1 MGEVV
6 MAGLRTPMSDM
17 LGIEHPV
24 ILAGM
29 SLGQDDGMP
38 SPPRLA
44 AAVTNAGGLGT
55 MGCGSRKP
63 ETIEWCIREFR
74 KLSSGPFGIDL
85 LLPATMADMEVST
98 KAEMRARIATD
109 YPEHVAFVNGM
120 MEKYNLANVA
130 LKKDDE
136 PAMTQAQ
143 LRKQFEVVLDHK
155 VPVFVA
161 GLGDP
166 SWVVP
171 LAREQGMKVGGM
183 VGAPRHAARQKAAGV
198 DFVGAQGTEA
208 GGHTGNIATFPLI
221 PQVVD
226 AIAPIPVMAAGGI
239 GSGRQVAAALSLGA
253 QAVWCGSAFLVAEE
267 NDIPT
272 QHQDQILGGR
282 SEDFTTSK
290 YGTGKQA
297 RGFKSPVKE
306 DWEKSG
312 LQPLPMPLQ
321 SILMDPLT
329 ESARQAVRWDVDAAS
344 GGQVGGMLT
353 KRRPASEILLEM
365 VSEAEETIARMKSF
379 IS

>member
-1 MGEVV
+1 
-6 MAGLRTPMSDM
+6 M

-29 SLGQDDGMP
+29 SLGNDDAMP

-44 AAVTNAGGLGT
+44 AAVTNAGGLGV

-63 ETIEWCIREFR
+63 ETIDWCIREFR

-85 LLPATMADMEVST
+85 LLPATMAEMQVET
-98 KAEMRARIATD
+98 KAQMRERIAQE
-109 YPEHVAFVNGM
+109 YPQHVAFVKRLIQ
-120 MEKYNLANVA
+120 ELNLPEVELRDN
-130 LKKDDE
+130 D
-136 PAMTQAQ
+136 PAMTPAQ

-171 LAREQGMKVGGM
+171 LAHQQGMKVGGM
-183 VGAPRHAARQKAAGV
+183 VGAPRHALRQKAAGV

-208 GGHTGNIATFPLI
+208 GGHTGNIATFPLV

-239 GSGRQVAAALSLGA
+239 GSGRQVAAALALGA

-267 NDIPT
+267 NDIPL
-272 QHQDQILGGR
+272 QHQQQIIGAQ
-282 SEDFTTSK
+282 SEDFTLSK

-297 RGFKSPVKE
+297 RGYRSPVKE
-306 DWEKSG
+306 AWEKSG

-321 SILMDPLT
+321 GILMEPLN
-329 ESARQAVRWDVDAAS
+329 AAAKQAARWDVDAAS

-353 KRRPASEILLEM
+353 KRRPARDILLEM
-365 VSEAEETIARMKSF
+365 VNDAEETIAGMKRF
-379 IS
+379 LG

>member
-1 MGEVV
+1 

-29 SLGQDDGMP
+29 SLGADDRMP

-44 AAVTNAGGLGT
+44 AAVTNAGGLGV

-63 ETIEWCIREFR
+63 ETIDWCIREFR

-85 LLPATMADMEVST
+85 LLPATMAEMQVQT
-98 KAEMRARIATD
+98 KAQMRARVESE
-109 YPEHVAFVNGM
+109 YPEHVAFVRGL
-120 MEKYNLANVA
+120 MEKYNIPEVE
-130 LKKDDE
+130 LKGDE
-136 PAMTQAQ
+136 PAMTLDQ
-143 LRKQFEVVLDHK
+143 LHKQFEVVLDHK

-171 LAREQGMKVGGM
+171 MARDQGMKVGGM

-208 GGHTGNIATFPLI
+208 GGHTGNIATFPLV

-239 GSGRQVAAALSLGA
+239 GSGRQVAAALALGA
-253 QAVWCGSAFLVAEE
+253 QAVWCGSTFLVAEE
-267 NDIPT
+267 NDIPV

-297 RGFKSPVKE
+297 RGYKSPIKE
-306 DWEKSG
+306 EWEKSG

-321 SILMDPLT
+321 GILVEPLN
-329 ESARQAVRWDVDAAS
+329 EGARQAANWEIDSAS

-353 KRRPASEILLEM
+353 KKRPAREILLEM
-365 VSEAEETIARMKSF
+365 VAEAEETIAGMKNYVG
-379 IS
+379 